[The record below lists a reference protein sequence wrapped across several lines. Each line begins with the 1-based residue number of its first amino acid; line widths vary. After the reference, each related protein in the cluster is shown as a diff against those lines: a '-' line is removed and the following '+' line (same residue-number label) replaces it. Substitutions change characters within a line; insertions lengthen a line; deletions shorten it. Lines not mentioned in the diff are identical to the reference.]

1 MQRAAEFAIKRMKQ
15 SGTYR
20 TFRYL
25 DTAIPSSI
33 WCSNDYLGLS
43 RNAQAQQAAVRE
55 INRVGV
61 GAGGTRNIAGSTV
74 AIKRLERGLATFL
87 DTESALV
94 FGSGYAA
101 NAGSL
106 RSLGSLVPNTL
117 ILSDEHNHASMID
130 GIRSS
135 GAEYRVMAHNSV
147 DELRTA
153 IEHESPDRSI
163 IVAFESVYSMSG
175 NHAPVER
182 IVELATRHPNV
193 LLYCDEIHAFGLYGP
208 TKSSGLLEGLI
219 GFRGIKMGGFGKA
232 GGSLGGYIAGDQ
244 SLIDYIRMSARV
256 FIFTTALPP
265 AICAVNEHVLDVFQ
279 APATARD
286 RTRMFSNAEFMFT
299 RLTAAGIPA
308 RKIRESHIIVV
319 PFDTNALCQAVSERL
334 YSQGHYAQAIVYPTV
349 TEPIFRIT
357 CSPTQSRAQISAFVE
372 AIVRA
377 TVSVNSKKAETSNDI
392 DDIDGRCR

>member
-1 MQRAAEFAIKRMKQ
+1 MKRAAATAIKRMKN

-20 TFRYL
+20 TFRHL
-25 DTAIPSSI
+25 DKAATTDI
-33 WCSNDYLGLS
+33 WCSNDYLGIS
-43 RNAQAQQAAVRE
+43 RNTEVQQTAVRE

-61 GAGGTRNIAGSTV
+61 GAGGTRNIAGSSV
-74 AIKRLERGLATFL
+74 AIERLERGLATYL

-147 DELRTA
+147 DALRTA
-153 IEHESPDRSI
+153 IEQESPDRSI

-175 NHAPVER
+175 VHAPVEQM
-182 IVELATRHPNV
+182 VELATRHPNV
-193 LLYCDEIHAFGLYGP
+193 LLYCDEIHAFGLYGQ
-208 TKSSGLLEGLI
+208 TKYSGLLEDLT

-232 GGSLGGYIAGDQ
+232 GGSFGGYIAGDQ
-244 SLIDYIRMSARV
+244 SLVDYVRMSTGV

-265 AICAVNEHVLDVFQ
+265 AICKVNEQVLDVFQ
-279 APATARD
+279 AQATARD
-286 RTRMFSNAEFMFT
+286 RVRMFANAEIMFA
-299 RLTAAGIPA
+299 RLKAAGIPA
-308 RKIRESHIIVV
+308 RKMRGSHIIIV
-319 PFDTNALCQAVSERL
+319 PFDTNAQCQAVSERL

-349 TEPIFRIT
+349 PEPIFRIT
-357 CSPTQSRAQISAFVE
+357 CSPTHSGARMSAFTD
-372 AIVRA
+372 ALVRA
-377 TVSVNSKKAETSNDI
+377 RKLYVYTKK
-392 DDIDGRCR
+392 